1 MNTYLLAMRKWF
13 SIESNFEINADTKA
27 EAMEKFKKTRDY
39 ASDEYDHSS
48 LRVVKKIN
56 KKEGK

>member
-13 SIESNFEINADTKA
+13 SIESNFEINA

-48 LRVVKKIN
+48 LRVIKKIN